1 MTLVQQTTSLIS
13 RQFSFCQVLTLS
25 FGTPSTSTSLRSLF
39 RVSSQ
44 SSSVTFFVPFVRPV
58 EASSDSVGA
67 WRSRADLARRG
78 LWKWFAPRKAEYGR
92 EVWEEGPR
100 WGMGL
105 FVLWC
110 LTALYLSKNLDH
122 AACVALKEDV
132 AVELS
137 LASVCIV
144 GVIAIKVL
152 QESQNPIGDCIC
164 RTRLKTNTIIIHRPT
179 QWGCLT

>member
-1 MTLVQQTTSLIS
+1 M
-13 RQFSFCQVLTLS
+13 
-25 FGTPSTSTSLRSLF
+25 
-39 RVSSQ
+39 
-44 SSSVTFFVPFVRPV
+44 
-58 EASSDSVGA
+58 
-67 WRSRADLARRG
+67 
-78 LWKWFAPRKAEYGR
+78 
-92 EVWEEGPR
+92 WEDDPR

-152 QESQNPIGDCIC
+152 QESQNPIGDCMY
-164 RTRLKTNTIIIHRPT
+164 
-179 QWGCLT
+179 